1 MEGLG
6 HILDDG
12 VNAID
17 SNQLRTSRCATLQRD
32 SRLVATEV
40 TSNEREKLFVRLAVH
55 WLRLEL
61 GQPRAPLKLRQMAHA
76 SAWLDLD

>member
-12 VNAID
+12 ANAID

-32 SRLVATEV
+32 SRLGATKVA
-40 TSNEREKLFVRLAVH
+40 SNEREELFVRLAVN

-61 GQPRAPLKLRQMAHA
+61 G
-76 SAWLDLD
+76 